1 MVNCYVI
8 TIMLCIIDDV
18 ILNPFQTSNKRTIL
32 GWSNLSSCFNKAI
45 SRTVAN
51 GIPSSDAFLWFL
63 THAQTIYFY
72 FGNTFIDRN
81 ISIGQHKKNWMLIGQ
96 KRSWTRSLFKATI
109 WPSFSRSR
117 ALYFCSHLWFLH
129 FSEKITTYPSKL
141 GHHKWAKFL

>member
-1 MVNCYVI
+1 MMNCYVI
-8 TIMLCIIDDV
+8 TITLWINDDV

-72 FGNTFIDRN
+72 FGNTFIGWN
-81 ISIGQHKKNWMLIGQ
+81 ISSAKKLNADWSKTILNTKSFQGHNLAIILTV
-96 KRSWTRSLFKATI
+96 SRSLFLLTFMVFTLSTNND
-109 WPSFSRSR
+109 PSLEIR
-117 ALYFCSHLWFLH
+117 
-129 FSEKITTYPSKL
+129 KP
-141 GHHKWAKFL
+141 

>member
-1 MVNCYVI
+1 MN
-8 TIMLCIIDDV
+8 IDDV

-81 ISIGQHKKNWMLIGQ
+81 ISIKKLNADWSKTILNTKSFQGHNLAIILTV
-96 KRSWTRSLFKATI
+96 SRSLFLLTFMVFT
-109 WPSFSRSR
+109 FS
-117 ALYFCSHLWFLH
+117 
-129 FSEKITTYPSKL
+129 KITTYPSKL
-141 GHHKWAKFL
+141 GHHK

>member
-1 MVNCYVI
+1 MN
-8 TIMLCIIDDV
+8 IDDV

-81 ISIGQHKKNWMLIGQ
+81 ISIKKLNADWSKTILNTKSFQGHNLAIILTV
-96 KRSWTRSLFKATI
+96 SRSLFLLTFMGFT
-109 WPSFSRSR
+109 FS
-117 ALYFCSHLWFLH
+117 
-129 FSEKITTYPSKL
+129 KITTYPSKL
-141 GHHKWAKFL
+141 GHHK

>member
-1 MVNCYVI
+1 MN
-8 TIMLCIIDDV
+8 IDDV

-81 ISIGQHKKNWMLIGQ
+81 ISIKKLNADWSKTILNTKSFQGHNLAIILTV
-96 KRSWTRSLFKATI
+96 SRSLFLLTFMVFTFLQENNDL
-109 WPSFSRSR
+109 SFEIR
-117 ALYFCSHLWFLH
+117 
-129 FSEKITTYPSKL
+129 TP
-141 GHHKWAKFL
+141 